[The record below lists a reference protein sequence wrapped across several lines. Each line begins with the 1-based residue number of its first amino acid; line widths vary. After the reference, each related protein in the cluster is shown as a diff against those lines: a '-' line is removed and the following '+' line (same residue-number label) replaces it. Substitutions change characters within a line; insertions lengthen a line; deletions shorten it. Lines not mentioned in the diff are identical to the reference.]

1 MKIKVNLKTILV
13 VLTIVTLFV
22 VPTYVFA
29 AEDIN
34 DFWGDSNTGW
44 EDITDGTGSEG
55 TGTDGKENTET
66 GKDTGTETQENGTG
80 TTTNTG
86 TGSTTTNNS
95 GTNSNTN
102 TTGTGTNTNQ
112 NNNKKPESY
121 DKAGIAEDTMMI
133 VSVIALIMIA
143 ICAYNKV
150 NEYKGI

>member
-1 MKIKVNLKTILV
+1 MKIKINFKKILV
-13 VLTIVTLFV
+13 VLTVLALLVI
-22 VPTYVFA
+22 PSYVFA
-29 AEDIN
+29 AEDLN
-34 DFWGDSNTGW
+34 NFFNTNTGW

-55 TGTDGKENTET
+55 TGAEKNENKET
-66 GKDTGTETQENGTG
+66 GTG

-86 TGSTTTNNS
+86 S
-95 GTNSNTN
+95 GSNTN
-102 TTGTGTNTNQ
+102 NNTGANTNTNTNGNVAGTNTNQ
-112 NNNKKPESY
+112 NNNKKPQSY

>member
-1 MKIKVNLKTILV
+1 MKIKINFKKILV
-13 VLTIVTLFV
+13 VLTVLALLVI
-22 VPTYVFA
+22 PSYVFA
-29 AEDIN
+29 AEDLN
-34 DFWGDSNTGW
+34 DFFNTNTGW

-55 TGTDGKENTET
+55 TGSEKNENKET
-66 GKDTGTETQENGTG
+66 GTNTGTGTQGNE

-86 TGSTTTNNS
+86 NG
-95 GTNSNTN
+95 SNTN
-102 TTGTGTNTNQ
+102 NNTGANTNTNQ
-112 NNNKKPESY
+112 NNNKKPQSY